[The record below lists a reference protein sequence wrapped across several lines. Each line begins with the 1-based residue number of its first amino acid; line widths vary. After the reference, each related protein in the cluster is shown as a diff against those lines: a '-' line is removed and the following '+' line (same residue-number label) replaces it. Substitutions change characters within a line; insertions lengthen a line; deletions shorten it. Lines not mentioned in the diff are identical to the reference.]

1 MDPIGRGDIG
11 PIPGIKLLERLLADG
26 FIAREQYE
34 RAAIYARRRS
44 IRAEEA
50 LLELGDVEEAA
61 LLGHLATRLRTQFVS
76 TEKLAQVKVPPALL
90 KLIPQRVAERFIIC
104 PVLYDRATGTLSVVA
119 GEIDAYD
126 IEKELVLLTKVR
138 RVRVLLARY
147 NAVLAL
153 IRKSYAE
160 ETDAFRTLLESART
174 EATRMK
180 VDLDYKGE
188 GRHPT
193 TGSFGL
199 DFGPGLDDAPAARPI
214 TASALE
220 PPHGVSV
227 VTPAPMPTPEQLPA
241 MPSSIPAQA
250 APAHQSREAT
260 LELVNVLVALLE
272 QDRGDLRGHSAQVAR
287 LSKELARL
295 SGLDDGERQAIAL
308 AANLHDIGK
317 AGSYHLTAMNVARYE
332 GHRTRAER
340 SRSAPVKLLSA
351 AELPEETNLALEH
364 MYERFDGG
372 GFPDGLAGEEI
383 PIGARILAIADT
395 FLDLTTSEKNP
406 YRRKLTDEEGVSV
419 CQELSGSLFDPRL
432 IDLLKR
438 KIASDRARRR
448 LGERSSLL
456 VVDPD
461 AEDAT
466 LLELRLVEQGFHV
479 SVAPDLDSAIR
490 LLRERPAHFIV
501 SEVELGAYDGF
512 ELLQRLDDLSGERP
526 VVFFHTRINDRETIT
541 KALEAGVADFIVKPT
556 SPEVVAAKVERY
568 ALQTKQRPATARMR
582 GVQGSL
588 SEMSLPEVIQIFGN
602 GRKTGRLSIASDG
615 KRGEVF
621 FNEGM
626 VYDASYEGLEGA
638 EAVYAMLSL
647 VDGEFFLD
655 PSVTREEN
663 KIGMSAEGLLLEGM
677 RRLDE
682 AARDGS

>member
-50 LLELGDVEEAA
+50 LLELGETEEAA

-76 TEKLAQVKVPPALL
+76 TEKLAQVKVAPALL
-90 KLIPQRVAERFIIC
+90 KLIPQRVAERFVIC
-104 PVLYDRATGTLSVVA
+104 PVLYDRTSATLSVVA

-126 IEKELVLLTKVR
+126 IEKELALLTKVR

-160 ETDAFRTLLESART
+160 ETDAFRTLLESVRA
-174 EATRMK
+174 EASRMK
-180 VDLDYKGE
+180 VDLDYKSD
-188 GRHPT
+188 GRHPE

-199 DFGPGLDDAPAARPI
+199 DFGPGLDDPPASRPI
-214 TASALE
+214 TATAFE
-220 PPHGVSV
+220 PVHGVSV
-227 VTPAPMPTPEQLPA
+227 VAPTPTAGSEPPAPRETGHSHE
-241 MPSSIPAQA
+241 AQ
-250 APAHQSREAT
+250 

-272 QDRGDLRGHSAQVAR
+272 QDRGELRGHSAQVAR

-295 SGLDDGERQAIAL
+295 DGLNEQARHAIAL

-317 AGSYHLTAMNVARYE
+317 TGSYHLTAMNVARYE

-351 AELPEETNLALEH
+351 AELPSETCLAIEH
-364 MYERFDGG
+364 MYERFDGT
-372 GFPDGLAGEEI
+372 GFPDALSGEEI
-383 PIGARILAIADT
+383 PLGARILALSDT
-395 FLDLTTSEKNP
+395 FIDLTTSDKNP
-406 YRRKLTDEEGVSV
+406 YRRKLTEEEGLSV
-419 CQELSGSLFDPRL
+419 CQELAGSLFDPRL
-432 IDLLKR
+432 VELLKR
-438 KIASDRARRR
+438 KIVSDRARRR
-448 LGERSSLL
+448 LGDRSDLL
-456 VVDPD
+456 VIDSD

-479 SVAPDLDSAIR
+479 RVASDLETALR
-490 LLRERPAHFIV
+490 LHRMRPAHFIV
-501 SEVELGAYDGF
+501 SEVELGQHDGF
-512 ELLQRLDDLSGERP
+512 DLLSSLDALGGERP
-526 VVFFHTRINDRETIT
+526 VVFFHTRVNDRETIT
-541 KALEAGVADFIVKPT
+541 RALEAGVVDFIVKPT
-556 SPEVVAAKVERY
+556 SPEVVAAKIERY
-568 ALQTKQRPATARMR
+568 ALQTRSRPATARMR

-602 GRKTGRLSIASDG
+602 GRKTGRLAITSEG
-615 KRGEVF
+615 KHGEVF

-626 VYDASYEGLEGA
+626 VYDAAYEGLEGA

-663 KIGMSAEGLLLEGM
+663 RIGMSAEGLLLEGM

-682 AARDGS
+682 AARDGA

>member
-44 IRAEEA
+44 IRGEEA
-50 LLELGDVEEAA
+50 LLELGEVEEAA
-61 LLGHLATRLRTQFVS
+61 FLGHLATRLRTQFVS

-90 KLIPQRVAERFIIC
+90 KLIPQRVAERFVIC
-104 PVLYDRATGTLSVVA
+104 PVLYDRATATLSVVA
-119 GEIDAYD
+119 GEFDAYD

-138 RVRVLLARY
+138 QVRVLLARY
-147 NAVLAL
+147 NAVHAL

-160 ETDAFRTLLESART
+160 ETDAFRTLLESTRA
-174 EATRMK
+174 EGARMK
-180 VDLDYKGE
+180 IDLDYKAD

-193 TGSFGL
+193 TGAFGL
-199 DFGPGLDDAPAARPI
+199 DFGPGLDEAPRPI
-214 TASALE
+214 TAPALD
-220 PPHGVSV
+220 PVQPAHGVSV
-227 VTPAPMPTPEQLPA
+227 VTPSPALRTPTEQPA
-241 MPSSIPAQA
+241 VPAA
-250 APAHQSREAT
+250 AHSREAQ

-272 QDRGDLRGHSAQVAR
+272 QDRGELRGHSAQVAR

-295 SGLDDGERQAIAL
+295 DGLGDEARHAIAL

-317 AGSYHLTAMNVARYE
+317 TGSYHLTAMNVARYE

-351 AELPEETNLALEH
+351 AELPAETNVALEH

-372 GFPDGLAGEEI
+372 GFPDGLSGEEI
-383 PIGARILAIADT
+383 PIGARILALADT
-395 FLDLTTSEKNP
+395 FLDLTTTEKNP
-406 YRRKLTDEEGVSV
+406 YRRKLSEEEGLSV

-432 IDLLKR
+432 IELLKR
-438 KIASDRARRR
+438 KISSDRARSR
-448 LGERSSLL
+448 LGDRSNLL
-456 VVDPD
+456 VIDPD

-479 SVAPDLDSAIR
+479 SVASDLESALR
-490 LLRERPAHFIV
+490 LFRARPAHFIV
-501 SEVELGAYDGF
+501 SEIELGANDGF
-512 ELLQRLDDLSGERP
+512 ELISRLDGLGGDRP
-526 VVFFHTRINDRETIT
+526 VIFFHTRINDRETIT

-556 SPEVVAAKVERY
+556 SPEVVAAKIERY
-568 ALQTKQRPATARMR
+568 ALQTKQRPATERMR

-588 SEMSLPEVIQIFGN
+588 REMSLPEVIQIFGN

-638 EAVYAMLSL
+638 DAVYAMLSL
-647 VDGEFFLD
+647 LDGEFFLD

-682 AARDGS
+682 ATRDGF